1 MSGLFG
7 TLTLAS
13 RSLAAQQFGLEM
25 VGQNISNVNT
35 DGYSRRVV
43 DFAAV
48 PPTDRLDPGGG
59 VEVSGVRSIR
69 DNLLEQRLWREIP
82 EQQKHSAIADSLQVV
97 EVALGDAGE
106 SLDDKLTQFF
116 DSFSALAEDPTSSTA
131 RQQVLLQGQAIGSAF
146 SDMVSRLNLAQRDA
160 DSRVRGVVDQINSL
174 ATRISTLNV
183 SIAKAGGS
191 GADIQTLKDQQNE
204 AVKTLAGLMNVD
216 VLERQDG
223 GVDITFGLGRPL
235 IIGDTPFAL
244 TATPTGPLGL
254 STISSNGVDITSE
267 IQSGTLGG
275 LLQVRDTTIPGYISR
290 LDDIAYAL
298 NQQVNTLH
306 TSGFDLNGAAGLA
319 FFAPLATSAGAAS
332 ALTVN
337 AAVAADPSKIA
348 AAAVNTAGDNQIA
361 KQMANLRDA
370 RVMFSSTATLHDA
383 WGRLVYQAGTDS
395 QVAQS
400 ETTNREEIVRQVQAL
415 RDSVSGVSLDEEAA
429 NMIKFQRAYEANARF
444 FNTVNSAL
452 DVLLSLGQ

>member
-69 DNLLEQRLWREIP
+69 DNLLERRLWQEIP
-82 EQQKHSAIADSLQVV
+82 EQQKNSAMADSLQVV
-97 EVALGDAGE
+97 EVALGDAGQ

-146 SDMVSRLNLAQRDA
+146 GDMVGRLNLAQRDA
-160 DSRVRGVVDQINSL
+160 DSCVRGVVDQINSL
-174 ATRISTLNV
+174 ATKISTLNV

-204 AVKTLAGLMNVD
+204 AVKTLSGLMKVD

-244 TATPTGPLGL
+244 SAAPTGPLGL
-254 STISSNGVDITSE
+254 STITSNGVDVLGE
-267 IQSGTLGG
+267 LKSGTLGG
-275 LLQVRDTTIPGYISR
+275 LLEVRDTTIPGYISR
-290 LDDIAYAL
+290 LDDIAYTL

-306 TSGFDLNGAAGLA
+306 SSGFDLNGAAGLP
-319 FFAPLATSAGAAS
+319 FFTPLGAAAGAAS

-348 AAAVNTAGDNQIA
+348 AAAVNAAGDNQVA
-361 KQMANLRDA
+361 RQLANLRDS
-370 RVMFSSTATLHDA
+370 RVMFGGTATLHDA

-400 ETTNREEIVRQVQAL
+400 ETSNREEIVRQVQAL

>member
-69 DNLLEQRLWREIP
+69 DNLLERRLWQEIP
-82 EQQKHSAIADSLQVV
+82 EQQKNSAMADSLQVV
-97 EVALGDAGE
+97 EVALGDAGQ

-146 SDMVSRLNLAQRDA
+146 GDMVGRLNLAQRDA

-174 ATRISTLNV
+174 ATKISTLNV

-204 AVKTLAGLMNVD
+204 AVKTLSGLMKVD

-244 TATPTGPLGL
+244 SAAPTGPLGL
-254 STISSNGVDITSE
+254 STITSNGVDVASE
-267 IQSGTLGG
+267 IKSGTLGG

-290 LDDIAYAL
+290 LDDIAYTL

-306 TSGFDLNGAAGLA
+306 SSGFDLNGAAGLP
-319 FFAPLATSAGAAS
+319 FFTPLGAAAGAAS
-332 ALTVN
+332 ALTVD

-348 AAAVNTAGDNQIA
+348 AAAVNTAGDNQVA
-361 KQMANLRDA
+361 RQLANLRDS
-370 RVMFSSTATLHDA
+370 RVMFGGTATLHDA

-395 QVAQS
+395 QVAQA
-400 ETTNREEIVRQVQAL
+400 ETSNREEIVRQVQAL

>member
-35 DGYSRRVV
+35 EGYTRRVV

-59 VEVSGVRSIR
+59 VEVSGVRAIR
-69 DNLLEQRLWREIP
+69 DNLIEQRLWTELP
-82 EQQKHSAIADSLQVV
+82 EQQKNSAMADSLQVV
-97 EVALGDAGE
+97 EVALGDAGQ

-146 SDMVSRLNLAQRDA
+146 GDMVSRLNLAQRDA

-174 ATRISTLNV
+174 ATKISTLNV

-204 AVKTLAGLMNVD
+204 AVKTLSGLMKVD

-244 TATPTGPLGL
+244 SANPTGPLGL
-254 STISSNGVDITSE
+254 STITSNGVDVSSE

-275 LLQVRDTTIPGYISR
+275 LLQVRDTTIPGYVSR
-290 LDDIAYAL
+290 LDDIAYTL

-306 TSGFDLNGAAGLA
+306 TSGFDLNGTAGLP
-319 FFAPLATSAGAAS
+319 FFAPLASASGAAS

-361 KQMANLRDA
+361 RQMANLRDS
-370 RVMFSSTATLHDA
+370 RVMFGNTATLHDA

-452 DVLLSLGQ
+452 DVLMSLGQ